1 MGPDSNWVVTGFD
14 NALEAKRRVDALLD
28 TRRGPGL
35 ERLGVT
41 FGHGASVYVI
51 FDSLL
56 RWTGRQTPSAAVD
69 QITALLIDAFPD
81 RAVYY
86 THDTIGFE
94 LVCGDVT
101 LAAAIAAGQAEQ
113 VSGSSTGRPPKK

>member
-1 MGPDSNWVVTGFD
+1 MIGALRVGLDSNWVVTGFD

-28 TRRGPGL
+28 SSRVPGL

-41 FGHGASVYVI
+41 FGHAASVYVI

-56 RWTGRQTPSAAVD
+56 CWTGQGVPSPAVD
-69 QITALLIDAFPD
+69 RITAALVAAFPD
-81 RAVYY
+81 CPVYY

-101 LAAAIAAGQAEQ
+101 IAAAVAAGQAAL
-113 VSGSSTGRPPKK
+113 VS

>member
-1 MGPDSNWVVTGFD
+1 VIGATRVGLDSNWVVTGFD

-28 TRRGPGL
+28 SRRVPGL

-41 FGHGASVYVI
+41 FGHGTTVYVI

-56 RWTGRQTPSAAVD
+56 RWTGQSAPNDAVD
-69 QITALLIDAFPD
+69 RITEALVVAFPD
-81 RAVYY
+81 RPVYY
-86 THDTIGFE
+86 THDTVGFE

-101 LAAAIAAGQAEQ
+101 LAAAVAEGQAEQ
-113 VSGSSTGRPPKK
+113 VS